1 MENYREIN
9 LNEWHAVGEGAIATT
24 YVSEDGETLLKLNKM
39 TANEPMVL
47 NEYNRSKNVASLGI
61 NTPAV
66 YEVVRSGDKLGILF
80 QNIKHKKSYSRLIAD
95 NPEKIEEYTKLFAAK
110 CKELHATPC
119 NTELFEGR
127 ADILRKAIDR
137 AKFISKYKPEL
148 YKLVDGMADTTTCL
162 HGDMQTGNLI
172 DVDGTDYWIDFDK
185 FSYGDPIIDIAHM
198 YTIYV
203 GMSWLFFIQNIVHMR
218 KKLLNKF
225 WYIFMKEYYGFN
237 KEETDEFNKK
247 LKIYN
252 AIELL
257 QKNYTHPGIYAD
269 SITLILARPKI
280 KSYCKNER

>member
-66 YEVVRSGDKLGILF
+66 YEVAKSGDKVGILF

-95 NPEKIEEYTKLFAAK
+95 NPEKIEEYTKAFAAK